1 MLKATRSDRPP
12 LAKKVIRK
20 ISNNTEGPKNFNS
33 RSFRKYILYI
43 IIFILLLF
51 FSFIFFA
58 PMFINL
64 KVWKPE
70 IISMLQENTGKTA
83 RINGDIKLKIYPS
96 PQVKVYDISL
106 VDEKAGVVNNFFRSD
121 SVIAKLSFFP
131 LLKGN
136 IEIERIIFDNLTIN
150 LLNNSNQRPNWV
162 FEKNTSQ
169 KDEIDKFDAKEFS
182 KFNQIEYPNIKVN
195 EYNINKGTIIYN
207 NTSKIDFDNISI
219 MTNESSNILEGEI
232 NINNNQFKI
241 TSSFINKNDNVDSWL
256 AKFTLMNNDIILKSD
271 LDVFYSGAFPD
282 IKGKLEVS
290 YNNINNIFNNASI
303 KYLDL
308 IDYKTKLSGD
318 LSLSFNNNDLFYS
331 IFNINANMGV
341 SSFTGALSGNNGT
354 APEIEMA
361 FSSNNINLDLFI
373 DKINNINKKTKSENI
388 EDHDNYWHK
397 HSGKFLLSIGTA
409 KLLDYPIRNISI
421 EIDKHQNKYTLKSAN
436 AIFPGNT
443 DIKFNGSFKKDF
455 LIFEGK
461 TSLKSDNIR
470 DFYKWLSIDLKN
482 ISDARLKKSNL
493 NSEVVFRRGG
503 ATFAG
508 IKGKIDS
515 SNINGEVRLRFGE
528 EKSAYA
534 NLKIDKINLDSY
546 FIKGEKNKT
555 DNINE
560 YDLLAFDIIN
570 FDIEIE
576 NLLLFKNK
584 YKNIISKN
592 SLKNNTL
599 TVDRLEILDFT
610 GGLAN
615 ITGEINFT
623 KKDEEYDL
631 SMNFNHKDFIKAHDF
646 YKFPKIFKSLIVGDG
661 LLKISSKG
669 NFNNLNSNVQFEN
682 SNTKI
687 VYNGEVKIQDYF
699 INEYNGKV
707 SISINNIEN
716 IFDFLGE
723 GKTNYS
729 SEIFKN
735 NSELLLENI
744 SIDNSK
750 YNFNGNLAIN
760 NEDEDVL
767 DLDIDLDS
775 TSLDIL
781 TIKNIYNYFYEDSNK
796 EYKGDIKLKSDLF
809 TIGGYEISDFDFLVS
824 ISGDLINL
832 NSANGK
838 LFGGSVY
845 TEAEISTKNL
855 YKYNGKLIFKNIKSS
870 EFFNNYFLYDKF
882 NSEINS
888 ELIVN
893 GQANNFEEFF
903 DSMRGEGEALFK
915 KNLIVGLDAKNIINI
930 NDEER
935 DDLLNNVY
943 KSFSND
949 IEKRLDDFKITFT
962 YENYDIIL
970 QTFEVKIDDFFAL
983 HDGQLNFK
991 TRNYNLSSKFFLND
1005 DLNNFLSLNLSRT
1018 NDSILNSAESNSS
1031 VVTSDIN
1038 VNGQEEVVAIE
1049 HNTQFNDVSDSLSDK
1064 NNSLNLDKDLQIDDE
1079 IKVDSPLI
1087 DNNQIKDSKLE
1098 IKKTPVPMFIK
1109 NINMSNFISYY
1120 KPNIITNNLSIPR
1133 LPTEEDILDEL
1144 LDSVLSPS
1152 D

>member
-12 LAKKVIRK
+12 LVKKVIRRK
-20 ISNNTEGPKNFNS
+20 SNNTEGPKNFNS
-33 RSFRKYILYI
+33 GSFRKYILYI

-51 FSFIFFA
+51 FSLIFFA

-70 IISMLQENTGKTA
+70 IVSMLQENTGKTA

-106 VDEKAGVVNNFFRSD
+106 VDEKSGVVNNFFRSD
-121 SVIAKLSFFP
+121 SVIAKLSTFP

-136 IEIERIIFDNLTIN
+136 IEIESITFDNLTLN
-150 LLNNSNQRPNWV
+150 LLNDSNQRPNWE

-169 KDEIDKFDAKEFS
+169 NDEIDEFDTDEFS

-195 EYNINKGTIIYN
+195 EYNINNGTIIYN
-207 NTSKIDFDNISI
+207 NSSKIDFENISI
-219 MTNESSNILEGEI
+219 IINESSNILEGEI
-232 NINNNQFKI
+232 NINNTQYI
-241 TSSFINKNDNVDSWL
+241 LTSSFIKKNDNSDSWL
-256 AKFTLMNNDIILKSD
+256 AKVTLMNNDIYLKSD
-271 LDVFYSGAFPD
+271 FDVFYSDAFPD

-290 YNNINNIFNNASI
+290 YNNINNIFNNATI

-308 IDYKTKLSGD
+308 IDYKTKFSGD
-318 LSLSFNNNDLFYS
+318 LLLSFNNNELLYS
-331 IFNINANMGV
+331 IFNINANMGL
-341 SSFTGALSGNNGT
+341 SSFTGALSGNNG
-354 APEIEMA
+354 PSPKIEMA
-361 FSSNNINLDLFI
+361 FSSNNIDLDLFI
-373 DKINNINKKTKSENI
+373 DKINNINKKTKSDNI
-388 EDHDNYWHK
+388 EDNENYWHK
-397 HSGKFLLSIGTA
+397 HSGKFLLSIGTS
-409 KLLDYPIRNISI
+409 KLLDYPIRNVSI
-421 EIDKHQNKYTLKSAN
+421 EIDKDQSKYILKSAN

-443 DIKFNGSFKKDF
+443 DIKLNGLFKKDF
-455 LIFEGK
+455 SIFEGK
-461 TSLKSDNIR
+461 TSLKSDNIS
-470 DFYKWLSIDLKN
+470 DFYKWLSIDLQN
-482 ISDARLKKSNL
+482 ISDVRLKKSNL

-503 ATFAG
+503 ATFAA

-546 FIKGEKNKT
+546 LNKGEKNKNE
-555 DNINE
+555 NINK

-570 FDIEIE
+570 FDLEIE
-576 NLLLFKNK
+576 DLLLFKNK
-584 YKNIISKN
+584 YKNIVSKN
-592 SLKNNTL
+592 SLKNNIL
-599 TVDRLEILDFT
+599 TIDRLEILDFT

-631 SMNFNHKDFIKAHDF
+631 SMNFNHKDFTKIHDL
-646 YKFPKIFKSLIVGDG
+646 YKFPKIFKSLIIGDG

-669 NFNNLNSNVQFEN
+669 KFNNLNSNIQFEN

-687 VYNGEVKIQDYF
+687 VYNGEVNIQDHF
-699 INEYNGKV
+699 INEYNGKL
-707 SISINNIEN
+707 SISLNNIEN
-716 IFDFLGE
+716 IFDFVGE
-723 GKTNYS
+723 GETNYS

-735 NSELLLENI
+735 NSELLIENI

-760 NEDEDVL
+760 NEVEGIL
-767 DLDIDLDS
+767 DLDIGLNS
-775 TSLDIL
+775 TTLDIS
-781 TIKNIYNYFYEDSNK
+781 TIKYIYNYFYKDSNK
-796 EYKGDIKLKSDLF
+796 KYKGDIRLKSDLF
-809 TIGGYEISDFDFLVS
+809 TIGGYEISDFDFLLS

-832 NSANGK
+832 NRANGK

-855 YKYNGKLIFKNIKSS
+855 YKYNGKLIFKNIESS

-893 GQANNFEEFF
+893 GQANNFDEFF

-915 KNLIVGLDAKNIINI
+915 KNLIVGLDSTNIINI
-930 NDEER
+930 NNEER

-949 IEKRLDDFKITFT
+949 TEKRLDKFKITYT
-962 YENYDIIL
+962 YENYDIKL

-983 HDGQLNFK
+983 LDGQLNFK
-991 TRNYNLSSKFFLND
+991 TRNYNLSSKFFLNN

-1018 NDSILNSAESNSS
+1018 NDNILNSAESNSS
-1031 VVTSDIN
+1031 IVTSDIN
-1038 VNGQEEVVAIE
+1038 VNGQEDEIAIE
-1049 HNTQFNDVSDSLSDK
+1049 DNSQLNSKTDSLSNE
-1064 NNSLNLDKDLQIDDE
+1064 NNFLNLDNNIQIDDE
-1079 IKVDSPLI
+1079 IKIDSTLI
-1087 DNNQIKDSKLE
+1087 EDNQIEDSKLE
-1098 IKKTPVPMFIK
+1098 IKKNPLPMFIK
-1109 NINMSNFISYY
+1109 NINISNFISYY
-1120 KPNIITNNLSIPR
+1120 RPNSITNNLSIPR

-1144 LDSVLSPS
+1144 LDSVLSPQ
-1152 D
+1152 